1 MGGGPVRLLH
11 WDVHNR
17 CVYSLAS
24 VAEIKL
30 EQARSP
36 VCRLTSSA
44 AMHLVQVHRLVQLV
58 LCITFTHGKFTQKT
72 AHSRPHFPSSGAQPR
87 TAHTLHHMYTRQ
99 VHTNESTLTLGRSPH
114 DATGRGRAPRIKSG
128 RVYTCCGAVQQFG
141 HARPAFK
148 VHAAA
153 ARIAATPRGGNH
165 AARRRRLGQCAPLR
179 SAAAPARL
187 GAAPERAPKQPAAQP
202 ARPRPSSLPRSR
214 RCALRKAAQHAFE
227 QPAQPQRLRGKR
239 RLGARRPRLPWQP
252 GLSSRAR
259 VGRPRHHAHTQLR
272 ARLGEHARARGGRQL
287 QHGRQQVAVQGRAAV
302 APPCGRPGGWGR
314 VG

>member
-1 MGGGPVRLLH
+1 
-11 WDVHNR
+11 
-17 CVYSLAS
+17 
-24 VAEIKL
+24 
-30 EQARSP
+30 
-36 VCRLTSSA
+36 
-44 AMHLVQVHRLVQLV
+44 MHLVQVHRLVQLV

-141 HARPAFK
+141 HARPVFK
-148 VHAAA
+148 VQAAA

-214 RCALRKAAQHAFE
+214 R
-227 QPAQPQRLRGKR
+227 
-239 RLGARRPRLPWQP
+239 
-252 GLSSRAR
+252 
-259 VGRPRHHAHTQLR
+259 
-272 ARLGEHARARGGRQL
+272 
-287 QHGRQQVAVQGRAAV
+287 GRAPAACRAAGAARYAKPPSTRSSSLRSRSACAASGGS
-302 APPCGRPGGWGR
+302 APAGPACHGSQG
-314 VG
+314 